1 MKQKSDIP
9 SNPDYVPSI
18 LSRCVTEAS
27 GKASGEGVEEALDHT
42 RDQKRLNRFERA
54 QQRRKKATEWERLQG
69 VEQERDA
76 AYHKCTQKAFVHDHG
91 SYCKPTGWE
100 EMESLCNSDGQ
111 NFARVIDKELT
122 IPVEVGKFAS

>member
-1 MKQKSDIP
+1 MCHQYSP
-9 SNPDYVPSI
+9 C
-18 LSRCVTEAS
+18 RCVTETR
-27 GKASGEGVEEALDHT
+27 GEEVEEALDHT
-42 RDQKRLNRFERA
+42 QDQKRLNRFERA

-76 AYHKCTQKAFVHDHG
+76 IYHKRTQKAFVYDHG
-91 SYCKPTGWE
+91 SYCKPTGLE

-111 NFARVIDKELT
+111 NFTRVIDKELT